1 MKQRWLIDGH
11 NVIHARRGLRDL
23 LSKDSSG
30 ALSQRKLI
38 DDVHLIT
45 DIAGDEVWVAFD
57 SRHFKSLSEKWR
69 AEQESAGIRVSYGS
83 ADEQADTL
91 IERWVLAA
99 LEPDKII
106 VVTNDLAIRS
116 LVEAAGAFSIS
127 VSEFAERLRALVGV
141 QQRKIERQNN
151 QASDDFRNEIPL

>member
-1 MKQRWLIDGH
+1 MKQLWIIDGH
-11 NVIHARRGLRDL
+11 NVIHGRPELRDL
-23 LSKDSSG
+23 LSKDPSG
-30 ALSQRKLI
+30 ALSQRQLI
-38 DDVHLIT
+38 DDVHLLT
-45 DIAGDEVWVAFD
+45 DIAGDEVRVAFD

-69 AEQESAGIRVSYGS
+69 EKQKSTGIQVYFGS

-99 LEPDKII
+99 LEPDKIN

-127 VSEFAERLRALVGV
+127 ISEFDERLRALIVV

-151 QASDDFRNEIPL
+151 RASGDFRNEIPL